1 MMVYVDA
8 DIETAVKRNSAR
20 ERSIP
25 EKVLLQNFG
34 AVKQN
39 LPRFQELFG
48 DQLFMIDNSI
58 EKQDTLSDS
67 LSELEQSIKIF
78 LNNNDARADEYFSEP
93 RTVGIPGYGSAHPD
107 ATAKQSSLSDKFKAL
122 FNKKKETP
130 KKIAWHNIK

>member
-1 MMVYVDA
+1 VYVDA
-8 DIETAVKRNSAR
+8 DIETAVKRNRDR

-67 LSELEQSIKIF
+67 LSELEQSIKTF
-78 LNNNDARADEYFSEP
+78 LN
-93 RTVGIPGYGSAHPD
+93 
-107 ATAKQSSLSDKFKAL
+107 K
-122 FNKKKETP
+122 
-130 KKIAWHNIK
+130 